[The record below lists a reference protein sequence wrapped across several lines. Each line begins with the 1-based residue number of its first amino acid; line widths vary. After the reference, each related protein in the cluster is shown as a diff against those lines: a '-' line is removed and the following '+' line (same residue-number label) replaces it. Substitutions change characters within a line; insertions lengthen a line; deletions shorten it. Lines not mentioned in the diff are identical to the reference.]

1 MAYIKIHTKNHKNQR
16 NPQIKSNSFYKILGY
31 FVLLYF
37 CFGTLAISYSCN
49 DLWCNDYKVGIG
61 GYVAHHSTAQSNPN
75 LTQGGA
81 YLAVHFR
88 RWKEWFS
95 FGVDA
100 DFGAGAASIKSNQNT
115 TMPNLANYS
124 TNFNFSATMHTGINV
139 YQLETPIFIDIF
151 TSFRANFYEV
161 ESKLPYTTL
170 LSLGTS
176 LLSMRHLNDI
186 IGLEYGISY
195 GYIVYGA
202 HIFRE
207 FSSNR
212 PNPQF
217 PTNVHKTNDTTSLI
231 NQNSHEA
238 KAFIGFFGNNLGIK
252 KQSWYGR
259 LSVIYY
265 YVDSSRKVAFG
276 GASDVYY
283 PRTQN
288 ISTMLEIGL
297 GF

>member
-1 MAYIKIHTKNHKNQR
+1 MRIHR
-16 NPQIKSNSFYKILGY
+16 FYKILGY
-31 FVLLYF
+31 LVLSHF

-75 LTQGGA
+75 ITQGGA
-81 YLAVHFR
+81 YLAVRFR

-95 FGVDA
+95 FGVDM
-100 DFGAGAASIKSNQNT
+100 DFGLGGAGIKSNLAQSV
-115 TMPNLANYS
+115 MPNLANNS
-124 TNFNFSATMHTGINV
+124 ANVNISATVHTGINA
-139 YQLETPIFIDIF
+139 YQLEKPIFIDIF
-151 TSFRANFYEV
+151 TSFRANLYEV
-161 ESKLPYTTL
+161 ESNLPYTTL

-195 GYIVYGA
+195 GYIVYGS

-212 PNPQF
+212 PNPHF
-217 PTNVHKTNDTTSLI
+217 PTRVHKTNDTTSRI

-238 KAFIGFFGNNLGIK
+238 KAFIGLFGNNLNIK

-259 LSVIYY
+259 LSVIYH